1 VVFHAVVSDLIG
13 KDFLFFY
20 LERALPMIGLLFA
33 ADRVNPHSDALIVAI
48 GIFRVQSFVAIT

>member
-1 VVFHAVVSDLIG
+1 VEFHAVVSDLIG
-13 KDFLFFY
+13 NIFLFFY
-20 LERALPMIGLLFA
+20 LERALSTIGVLF